1 MSLLDTLNL
10 AARAFRD
17 AKYELSKTLN
27 WNNGPVIVSEGDS
40 WFQHPTE
47 TDIIDALS
55 CLHCGYKIRSLGAA
69 GDELGE
75 MLQHLEFPGAIKK
88 EDPDAFLFSG
98 GGNDIVGVGLSRSL
112 RDSRNITTA
121 KACFDETLF
130 QAELNRI
137 ADLYRSVYSE
147 AQNAKE
153 GIPMITHGYAHPRP
167 GRRYFGVLDWGLA
180 KTLKAK
186 KVRKTL
192 WSRVAALA
200 VDGFNQ
206 MLARLEEE
214 LPNLH
219 YVDLRPVVGRR
230 DFIDEL
236 HLKSSAAA
244 AAAEEFD
251 DVIQEAI
258 DRSHDA
264 DGFWA

>member
-1 MSLLDTLNL
+1 MNVLATLNK
-10 AARAFRD
+10 AARAYRD
-17 AKYELSKTLN
+17 AKFEASKILN
-27 WNNGPVIVSEGDS
+27 WNDSPIVVSEGDS

-55 CLHCGYKIRSLGAA
+55 CLACGYKIRSLGAA
-69 GDELGE
+69 GDRISQ
-75 MLQHLEFPGAIKK
+75 MLQRPEFPDAIKE

-98 GGNDIVGVGLSRSL
+98 GGNDIVDEGLSKSL
-112 RDSRNITTA
+112 RDSRKITIA
-121 KACFDETLF
+121 RECFKEKQFHDELD
-130 QAELNRI
+130 RI
-137 ADLYRSVYSE
+137 AELYRSVYSK
-147 AQNAKE
+147 AQKAKD
-153 GIPMITHGYAHPRP
+153 GIPMIVHGYAHPRP
-167 GRRYFGVLDWGLA
+167 GKRYFGVLEWGLG

-186 KVRKTL
+186 NVRKTL

-200 VDGFNQ
+200 IDGFNQ

-214 LPNLH
+214 LPHLH
-219 YVDLRPVVGRR
+219 YVDLRPLVGRR
-230 DFIDEL
+230 DFVDEL

-244 AAAEEFD
+244 RVAEEFD